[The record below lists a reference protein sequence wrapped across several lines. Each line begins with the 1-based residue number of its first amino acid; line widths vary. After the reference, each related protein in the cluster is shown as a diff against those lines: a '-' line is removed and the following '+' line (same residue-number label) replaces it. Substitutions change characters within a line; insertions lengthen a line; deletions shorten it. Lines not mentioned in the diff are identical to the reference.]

1 MNNTII
7 LVAFQV
13 VLLKL
18 VRTLFENVSKTSQT
32 LLIDIKYKHL
42 QMFRIIKH
50 LITLVQVFT
59 YMVKVVYE
67 SHNIQLKTQC
77 TLQHV

>member
-13 VLLKL
+13 DLLKL
-18 VRTLFENVSKTSQT
+18 ARTLFENVSKTSQT
-32 LLIDIKYKHL
+32 DSIDVKYKHL

-50 LITLVQVFT
+50 PITLVQVFT